1 MLTVCQLQMHA
12 TTTTSLNACVNA
24 ANELLV
30 VVVVAVSVSDSLVNS
45 DDSPAADVS
54 VSCSTESAVTS
65 ASEAA
70 SALATAPTQLLAFDL
85 SEKK

>member
-1 MLTVCQLQMHA
+1 MHA

-54 VSCSTESAVTS
+54 VSCSTKSAVTS